1 MAISSGSVHIQDP
14 IVLMAHSDRLQ
25 RFSQRRDWL
34 FPFNVRS
41 EVISIRWNVRCMN
54 IFWWNC
60 KNRLATICYNLP
72 RIRTFVWNA
81 WKSRGAGLG
90 KGFVP
95 LLYPYFENFVN
106 RTALENMNMICG
118 ERSSCRNFFSLWAL
132 ACWVHRSFSQR
143 RNGDVRNNK
152 PPAIAGGATNL
163 LYKKITFPL
172 K

>member
-34 FPFNVRS
+34 FPSNVRS

-72 RIRTFVWNA
+72 RNRTFGCKVKIAEYKNKLQLPIFMTMRDIMMVEIYGVNFAIIDVLVHLCVRSWLI
-81 WKSRGAGLG
+81 WK
-90 KGFVP
+90 
-95 LLYPYFENFVN
+95 
-106 RTALENMNMICG
+106 RTKNCISMISILM
-118 ERSSCRNFFSLWAL
+118 RMMKS
-132 ACWVHRSFSQR
+132 
-143 RNGDVRNNK
+143 
-152 PPAIAGGATNL
+152 
-163 LYKKITFPL
+163 YKKLGTEMCQVF
-172 K
+172 